1 MILEWIKYMSLIQSA
16 IIFNDKTKNFIFRK
30 SLKSDKMKIL
40 LLGGTKDS
48 INIIEF
54 IKKNYDAYILTTTTT
69 EYGAKLANEGGSD
82 ATIARPI
89 PKDELIEIIK
99 NENIDLLI
107 DATHP
112 FAKHITQTSTSIAKE
127 LKLHY
132 MRFERPT
139 TNLENIDTSNVHY
152 VNSFEDAGKLIAKE
166 YSKGNVLHFAG
177 ANTMEDILKNVSTDR
192 FYPRILK
199 VEKSIE
205 KCKQLNVNP
214 NHIIPM
220 NGAASTQENIDLI
233 EKYDAKV
240 MITKESGEIGGVIN
254 KIEAANAKDIAI
266 VMIQRPQ
273 IEGLNKNDIIS
284 NLDELDAKLKN
295 FF

>member
-1 MILEWIKYMSLIQSA
+1 
-16 IIFNDKTKNFIFRK
+16 
-30 SLKSDKMKIL
+30 
-40 LLGGTKDS
+40 
-48 INIIEF
+48 
-54 IKKNYDAYILTTTTT
+54 
-69 EYGAKLANEGGSD
+69 
-82 ATIARPI
+82 
-89 PKDELIEIIK
+89 
-99 NENIDLLI
+99 
-107 DATHP
+107 
-112 FAKHITQTSTSIAKE
+112 
-127 LKLHY
+127 

-273 IEGLNKNDIIS
+273 IEGLNKNDIVS
-284 NLDELDAKLKN
+284 NFDELDAKLKN

>member
-1 MILEWIKYMSLIQSA
+1 
-16 IIFNDKTKNFIFRK
+16 
-30 SLKSDKMKIL
+30 
-40 LLGGTKDS
+40 
-48 INIIEF
+48 
-54 IKKNYDAYILTTTTT
+54 
-69 EYGAKLANEGGSD
+69 
-82 ATIARPI
+82 
-89 PKDELIEIIK
+89 
-99 NENIDLLI
+99 
-107 DATHP
+107 
-112 FAKHITQTSTSIAKE
+112 
-127 LKLHY
+127 
-132 MRFERPT
+132 
-139 TNLENIDTSNVHY
+139 
-152 VNSFEDAGKLIAKE
+152 
-166 YSKGNVLHFAG
+166 
-177 ANTMEDILKNVSTDR
+177 MEDILKNVSTDR

-273 IEGLNKNDIIS
+273 IEGLNKNDIVS

>member
-99 NENIDLLI
+99 N
-107 DATHP
+107 
-112 FAKHITQTSTSIAKE
+112 
-127 LKLHY
+127 
-132 MRFERPT
+132 
-139 TNLENIDTSNVHY
+139 ENIDTSNVHY

-273 IEGLNKNDIIS
+273 IEGLNKNDIVS